1 MPERAA
7 LITSLILER
16 PMCLDC
22 IAAKANA
29 TLNEVEASFS
39 RIGRVLRLVRYA
51 NERCRACG
59 TVGLVFA
66 LERQPEGSGPL

>member
-22 IAAKANA
+22 IALKANA
-29 TLNEVEASFS
+29 SLNEVEASFLQ
-39 RIGRVLRLVRYA
+39 IGRVLRLIRYA
-51 NERCRACG
+51 AERCRACG
-59 TVGLVFA
+59 TVGLVFS
-66 LERQPEGSGPL
+66 LERAERRT